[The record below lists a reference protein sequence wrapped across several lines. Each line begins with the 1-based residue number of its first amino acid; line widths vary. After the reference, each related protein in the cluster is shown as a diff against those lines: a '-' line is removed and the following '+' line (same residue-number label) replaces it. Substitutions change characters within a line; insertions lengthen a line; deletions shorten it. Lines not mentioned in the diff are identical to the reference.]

1 MMGCSAGDKE
11 CLDPEEPAHRVRTT
25 KAFETGR
32 YEVTQAQWQSVMG
45 SNPSFFKGSSLPV
58 ESTGW
63 NDVQDSLQKLNAKQ
77 DGYRYGCAL
86 ICWQSPRKTWRT
98 TWADAHLLRRP
109 SLNRHFRGDHVRAAV
124 LRGFRGPDPGNRSTL
139 GRYTGTI
146 RPRLL
151 FGPYNQQLESYTRHP
166 SRRLRHHRGDR

>member
-11 CLDPEEPAHRVRTT
+11 CLDPEKPAHRARTR
-25 KAFETGR
+25 AFEIGR

-45 SNPSFFKGSSLPV
+45 SNPSFFKGSNLPV
-58 ESTGW
+58 ESAGW

-98 TWADAHLLRRP
+98 TWADAHFLRRP
-109 SLNRHFRGDHVRAAV
+109 SPNRHFRGGIASAPQLWRA
-124 LRGFRGPDPGNRSTL
+124 FREPDPGNRSTVARHSGPISL
-139 GRYTGTI
+139 
-146 RPRLL
+146 PRLPP
-151 FGPYNQQLESYTRHP
+151 PYNAAKS
-166 SRRLRHHRGDR
+166 